1 MVLSDDTS
9 GEAGGEMANTG
20 VEIAD
25 TLDET
30 LPPTTAN
37 NNRNPFYSADWLGC
51 SHLFQK
57 ERNPQQKDGIPVK
70 TVFRFSEDAG
80 ITK

>member
-1 MVLSDDTS
+1 MSAQKCISIVHHHDRLLPSSSAQPSPNHSFRLRHHSICRLVLSDDTS

-30 LPPTTAN
+30 LPYNGYYLWCET
-37 NNRNPFYSADWLGC
+37 
-51 SHLFQK
+51 
-57 ERNPQQKDGIPVK
+57 
-70 TVFRFSEDAG
+70 
-80 ITK
+80 